1 MLFNNKTFLS
11 IGYDHLQEKIIK
23 SFKHD
28 SVIMYDYK
36 KIEIKNTNLKKK
48 LIKEKEFEF
57 YNSKYFL
64 FKVIFFLLIN
74 PFKISYISFKILK
87 SNNYKYF
94 CTGSYAILLFT
105 IIFSKIF
112 NYKINLIYIYADW
125 FLNYQNKKNY
135 FFFIFNTK
143 IFKIIEYFI
152 HKNVNYFIFYSKELF
167 NNYSEYYQNKSLMNK
182 KYYLLDFIDHLKY
195 SKKKTINKKLEIN
208 SKKIKFFFIGN
219 LRDDTDLINFIKFLS
234 KSKLYDFSLDIV
246 GTGEIK
252 HEILNL
258 IDFLN
263 LKNKV
268 CLHDFIND
276 HDLISKIANKCHF
289 GLAVNKYV
297 SHSSYTFP
305 GKINSY
311 FEHNLP
317 IIYSSNLYYVKN
329 QLGFLKIGY
338 ELDYGINVDNFYK
351 ELFLKYPYFIEN
363 LSTINNKLTNK
374 LNVNFKKF

>member
-1 MLFNNKTFLS
+1 M
-11 IGYDHLQEKIIK
+11 
-23 SFKHD
+23 
-28 SVIMYDYK
+28 
-36 KIEIKNTNLKKK
+36 
-48 LIKEKEFEF
+48 
-57 YNSKYFL
+57 
-64 FKVIFFLLIN
+64 
-74 PFKISYISFKILK
+74 
-87 SNNYKYF
+87 
-94 CTGSYAILLFT
+94 
-105 IIFSKIF
+105 
-112 NYKINLIYIYADW
+112 
-125 FLNYQNKKNY
+125 
-135 FFFIFNTK
+135 
-143 IFKIIEYFI
+143 
-152 HKNVNYFIFYSKELF
+152 
-167 NNYSEYYQNKSLMNK
+167 
-182 KYYLLDFIDHLKY
+182 
-195 SKKKTINKKLEIN
+195 
-208 SKKIKFFFIGN
+208 
-219 LRDDTDLINFIKFLS
+219 RDDTDLINFIKFLS

-252 HEILNL
+252 HEILDL

-329 QLGFLKIGY
+329 HLGFLKIGY

-351 ELFLKYPYFIEN
+351 ELFLKYSYFIKN